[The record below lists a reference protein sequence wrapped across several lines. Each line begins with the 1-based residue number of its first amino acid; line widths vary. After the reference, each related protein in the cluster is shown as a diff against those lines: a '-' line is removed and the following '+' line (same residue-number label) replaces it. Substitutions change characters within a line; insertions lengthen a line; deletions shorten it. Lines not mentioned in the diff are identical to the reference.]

1 VTRYQSWDQLLDYC
15 VYSANPVGR
24 LVLHLTGYVD
34 EERRRLSDFTCTA
47 LQLANHWQ
55 DVGRDWEKGRVYLP
69 LDAMAR
75 HHYSPQALQQDI
87 ERGAASD
94 PFRALLRELCG
105 RARELFDKGLPLVDL
120 VDRRLAVDLD
130 LFGRGGMA
138 ILDRIAGQDY
148 DVIAKRPALG
158 KAAKAMLLLKA
169 LTHRAMARP
178 LREAQ
183 HAYR

>member
-1 VTRYQSWDQLLDYC
+1 LLDYC

-24 LVLHLTGYVD
+24 LVLHLCGYVD

-55 DVGRDWEKGRVYLP
+55 DVGRDWEKGRVYIP
-69 LDAMAR
+69 QDAMQQHR
-75 HHYSPQALQQDI
+75 YTPQAMREDI
-87 ERGAASD
+87 ECGAASE
-94 PFRALLRELCG
+94 PFRSLLRDLCERAG
-105 RARELFDKGLPLVDL
+105 RLFEKGLPLVDL

-130 LFGRGGMA
+130 LFSRGGMA
-138 ILDRIAGQDY
+138 ILDRIARQDY
-148 DVIAKRPALG
+148 DVIAKRPALS
-158 KAAKAMLLLKA
+158 KAAKGILLLRA
-169 LTHRAMARP
+169 LSRRAMARP